1 VGPSQLLK
9 IWAVYGACVAL
20 YSVLSGTAAAY

>member
-20 YSVLSGTAAAY
+20 YSVLSGTAAY